1 MVGDSCKQED
11 KAESRHEVR
20 THSSAHLMLSSST
33 SFMPISEI
41 QLRANLRLSL

>member
-1 MVGDSCKQED
+1 MVGGGCKQED

-20 THSSAHLMLSSST
+20 THSFADLRLSSST
-33 SFMPISEI
+33 SFMPMTEI